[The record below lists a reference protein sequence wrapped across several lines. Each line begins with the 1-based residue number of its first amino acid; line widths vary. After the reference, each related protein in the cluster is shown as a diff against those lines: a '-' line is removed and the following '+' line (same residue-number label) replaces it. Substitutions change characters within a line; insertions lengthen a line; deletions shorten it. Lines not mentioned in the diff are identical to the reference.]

1 MNMSRCLAI
10 LTLIT
15 CLSFKNFATDLPWGE
30 LPLNDEFSAA
40 LKDGKPTLVF
50 VHASWCGYC
59 HKLEDEVFIDAR
71 VRQKMLEYHLVSVDG
86 DDKSEGSEYFKSIKG
101 RGFPTTIFYNSLGQE
116 IDRLVGFLAPD
127 SFLELINSNLS
138 QRDVFEVLEEELS
151 QAKKSRRPAIRY
163 KIIEKQFDMG
173 LWDDVLNAIR
183 SYSAHPSYAKYSFD
197 LKLMRGVIYSKKKNY
212 TMARLYLKVAWDSA
226 TNENQYMDAV
236 RWLARLFR
244 KTKQPEKR
252 LAVFQAAIDKYGSV
266 SAYNGYAW
274 NASKTKTDLDK
285 ALEYALKAVKLSNRK
300 IGILDTLAA
309 VHFARREYTEALR
322 ISREILA
329 TKPES
334 GSYAKKHKKYL
345 NAFRKFLLKGQI

>member
-1 MNMSRCLAI
+1 MTFQNLAMD
-10 LTLIT
+10 
-15 CLSFKNFATDLPWGE
+15 LSWGE
-30 LPLNDEFSAA
+30 LPLDDELGQA

-59 HKLEDEVFIDAR
+59 HKLKDEVFIDAR
-71 VRQKMLEYHLVSVDG
+71 VKQKMSEYHLVSVDG
-86 DDKSEGSEYFKSIKG
+86 DDKSIGSAYFKSIKG
-101 RGFPTTIFYNSLGQE
+101 RGFPTTIFYDSSGKE
-116 IDRLVGFLAPD
+116 IDRLVGFLTTD
-127 SFLELINSNLS
+127 SFLDLLDANLS

-173 LWDDVLNAIR
+173 LWDDVLKAIR
-183 SYSAHPSYAKYSFD
+183 SYSAHPNYAKYAFD
-197 LKLMRGVIYSKKKNY
+197 LKLMRGVIYSKQKNY

-226 TNENQYMDAV
+226 TNESQYMDAV

-244 KTKQPEKR
+244 MTKQPEKR
-252 LAVFQAAIDKYGSV
+252 LAVFQSAIDKYSSV

-274 NASKTKTDLDK
+274 NASKTKTNLDK
-285 ALEYALKAVKLSNRK
+285 ALEYALRAVELSNRK
-300 IGILDTLAA
+300 VGILDTLAA

-322 ISREILA
+322 VSREILA

-345 NAFRKFLLKGQI
+345 NAFRKFLMKG